1 MKNIKGM
8 KEEYNSLLDAADKI
22 LNNCLAAKRNM
33 NEAELSEYETLQMKA
48 SDLKQEVEAAIA
60 EARSGKI
67 IKDERQRGNKMEKR
81 DLQAK
86 EEIRAITTSTHEE
99 VVPTGLA
106 AQIVEK
112 LQENSQIFAA
122 ASTIEY
128 AGKYQINRE
137 DEVIAEAQML
147 EENAQ
152 IQEQTIANLNPL
164 ILSDKRCGSLVKVSE
179 NVLLNAPSMG
189 IEYISSV
196 LGRRVAKTLDK
207 QIFASD
213 GTGVNFTGSILKD
226 GTVFAAAS
234 LTIETLIAMVSD
246 MNPMYLKGAKWYM
259 NRELF
264 KQVQAFK
271 MATGEFYVV
280 PDTREGLSYKLL
292 GIEIIVCEAATQI
305 CLVNPLEAILIKINK
320 GGFNVRQLKEVF
332 ALTSEVGFLV
342 NLFIDG
348 GIKNPAATRVLKVG
362 AAKAAK

>member
-8 KEEYNSLLDAADKI
+8 KEQHNSLLDAADKI

-33 NEAELSEYETLQMKA
+33 NKAEISEYETLQIKA
-48 SDLKQEVEAAIA
+48 ADLRQEIEASQA
-60 EARSGKI
+60 EARSGQKT
-67 IKDERQRGNKMEKR
+67 KERQEVRKMEKR
-81 DLQAK
+81 ELQAK

-106 AQIVEK
+106 TEIVKK

-128 AGKYQINRE
+128 AGKYQMNRE
-137 DEVIAEAQML
+137 DAEISEAAML
-147 EENAQ
+147 EENEE
-152 IQEQTIANLNPL
+152 ITDTPVANLKPL

-207 QIFASD
+207 QIFAST

-226 GTVFAAAS
+226 GVVFNAAA
-234 LTIETLIAMVSD
+234 LTIDTLIAMVAD

-271 MATGEFYVV
+271 MSTGEFYVV

-292 GIEIIVCEAATQI
+292 GIEIVVCEAAEQI

-348 GIKNPAATRVLKVG
+348 GLKNPAATRVLKVG
-362 AAKAAK
+362 ATKAAK